1 MMKKLLCAWIALAL
15 LLSAACGLGESLFV
29 DNRETDKIYPERL
42 NLRAQPAKNGA
53 ILGLYY
59 TGTEVNVLAVEN
71 EEYDKVE
78 VGGVTGYMASAY
90 LIPQEEI
97 AARYRLRRRPRG
109 RDRPDGH
116 VDDERD
122 PPRNDGRHE
131 RGVGDA

>member
-1 MMKKLLCAWIALAL
+1 MKKLLCAWIALAL

-71 EEYDKVE
+71 VEYHKVY
-78 VGGVTGYMASAY
+78 VGGLTGYMAWRY
-90 LIPQEEI
+90 IIPKE
-97 AARYRLRRRPRG
+97 
-109 RDRPDGH
+109 
-116 VDDERD
+116 
-122 PPRNDGRHE
+122 
-131 RGVGDA
+131 

>member
-1 MMKKLLCAWIALAL
+1 MKKLLCAWIALAL

-78 VGGVTGYMASAY
+78 VGGIKSEAKRS
-90 LIPQEEI
+90 
-97 AARYRLRRRPRG
+97 
-109 RDRPDGH
+109 
-116 VDDERD
+116 
-122 PPRNDGRHE
+122 
-131 RGVGDA
+131 